1 MRGMTKS
8 HIFQHFFNVFFIKR
22 YVYTAQAYNYKEEIM
37 TKIKSL
43 FMTLLLTL
51 GVSSAIAGSHG
62 STLDIVKER
71 GFLKCGS
78 NTGLA
83 GFGLPN
89 DDGVWEGIDVDVCRA
104 VAAAVFGD
112 ASKVEYVPTSKVRF
126 TVLQSGEVDMLSRNT
141 TWTLQRDVELGLEF
155 VGVNYYDGQGF
166 MVPASLGVS
175 SATELDGASVCI
187 QVGTTTEMNL
197 ADFFS
202 ANGMSYEAV
211 PVETNSEADAA
222 YTAGRCDVYTTDAS
236 GLYASRAGYPD
247 PSAHVVLPE
256 IVSKEPLG
264 PSVRHGDSA
273 WADIVRWSLNAMIIG
288 EELGI
293 TSANVDEMKSS
304 KNPEVLRLLGVNQVG
319 DTGAGYGQW
328 LNLSDDWAYNIIQ
341 QVGNY
346 SESFE
351 KHIGPN
357 TPINIQRGLNALYKH
372 GGILYAPPFR

>member
-1 MRGMTKS
+1 
-8 HIFQHFFNVFFIKR
+8 
-22 YVYTAQAYNYKEEIM
+22 M

-43 FMTLLLTL
+43 FISLLLTL

-83 GFGLPN
+83 GFGNPN

-104 VAAAVFGD
+104 VAAAIFGD
-112 ASKVEYVPTSKVRF
+112 ASKVEYVPLTTKVRF

-197 ADFFS
+197 ADYF
-202 ANGMSYEAV
+202 AGNGMSYEAV

-222 YTAGRCDVYTTDAS
+222 YIAGRCDVYTTDAS

-247 PSAHVVLPE
+247 PSAHVVMPE
-256 IVSKEPLG
+256 IISKEPLG

-357 TPINIQRGLNALYKH
+357 TPINIQRGLNALYKN

>member
-1 MRGMTKS
+1 
-8 HIFQHFFNVFFIKR
+8 
-22 YVYTAQAYNYKEEIM
+22 M

-43 FMTLLLTL
+43 FISLLLTL

-62 STLDIVKER
+62 STLDLVKER
-71 GFLKCGS
+71 GVLKCGS

-89 DDGVWEGIDVDVCRA
+89 DAGVWEGIDVDVCRA

-112 ASKVEYVPTSKVRF
+112 ASKVEFVPTTSKVRF

-197 ADFFS
+197 ADYFS

-288 EELGI
+288 EEKGI
-293 TSANVDEMKSS
+293 TSANVDEMKNS
-304 KNPEVLRLLGVNQVG
+304 KDPEVLRLLGVNQVG

-328 LNLSDDWAYNIIQ
+328 LNLSDDWAYNILQ

-351 KHIGPN
+351 RHIGPN
-357 TPINIQRGLNALYKH
+357 TPINIQRGLNALYKD

>member
-1 MRGMTKS
+1 MP
-8 HIFQHFFNVFFIKR
+8 
-22 YVYTAQAYNYKEEIM
+22 
-37 TKIKSL
+37 KIKSL
-43 FMTLLLTL
+43 FIALILSL
-51 GVSSAIAGSHG
+51 GVSSAFADGHG
-62 STLDIVKER
+62 STLDVVKER
-71 GFLKCGS
+71 GVLKCGS

-89 DDGVWEGIDVDVCRA
+89 DAGVWEGIDVDVCRA

-112 ASKVEYVPTSKVRF
+112 ASKVEYVPTTSKVRF

-166 MVPASLGVS
+166 MVPASLGVN

-197 ADFFS
+197 ADYFS

-222 YTAGRCDVYTTDAS
+222 YIAGRCDVYTTDAS

-264 PSVRHGDSA
+264 PSVRHGDGA

-288 EELGI
+288 EEKGI
-293 TSANVDEMKSS
+293 TSANVDEMKNS
-304 KNPEVLRLLGVNQVG
+304 KDPEVLRLLGVNQVG
-319 DTGAGYGQW
+319 DTGAVSYTH
-328 LNLSDDWAYNIIQ
+328 LTLPTS
-341 QVGNY
+341 V
-346 SESFE
+346 
-351 KHIGPN
+351 
-357 TPINIQRGLNALYKH
+357 TV
-372 GGILYAPPFR
+372 

>member
-1 MRGMTKS
+1 
-8 HIFQHFFNVFFIKR
+8 
-22 YVYTAQAYNYKEEIM
+22 M

-43 FMTLLLTL
+43 FVTLVLTL
-51 GVSSAIAGSHG
+51 GLSSDFAG
-62 STLDIVKER
+62 TLDTVKER
-71 GFLKCGS
+71 GKLMCGS

-83 GFGLPN
+83 GFGNPN
-89 DDGVWEGIDVDVCRA
+89 DAGVWEGIDVDVCRA

-112 ASKVEYVPTSKVRF
+112 STAVEFVPTTSKVRF
-126 TVLQSGEVDMLSRNT
+126 TVLQSGEIDMLSRNT
-141 TWTLQRDVELGLEF
+141 TWTLSRDVDLGLEF

-197 ADFFS
+197 ADYFK
-202 ANGMSYEAV
+202 ANGMSYESV
-211 PVETNSEADAA
+211 PVETNTEADAA

-264 PSVRHGDSA
+264 PAVRGNDSE
-273 WADIVRWSLNAMIIG
+273 WADVVRWSLNAMIIG

-293 TSANVDEMKSS
+293 NSGNVEEMKGS
-304 KNPEVLRLLGVNQVG
+304 KNPEVLRLLGVES
-319 DTGAGYGQW
+319 GYGAM
-328 LNLSDDWAYNIIQ
+328 LGLSDDWAANILS

-357 TPINIQRGLNALYKH
+357 TPINIQRGLNALYKD

>member
-1 MRGMTKS
+1 
-8 HIFQHFFNVFFIKR
+8 
-22 YVYTAQAYNYKEEIM
+22 M

-62 STLDIVKER
+62 STLDLVKER

-104 VAAAVFGD
+104 VAAAIFGD
-112 ASKVEYVPTSKVRF
+112 ASKVEYVPTTSKNRF
-126 TVLQSGEVDMLSRNT
+126 TVLQSGEIDMLSRNT

-197 ADFFS
+197 ADYFS

-264 PSVRHGDSA
+264 PSVRHGDGA

-357 TPINIQRGLNALYKH
+357 TPINIQRGLNALYKD

>member
-1 MRGMTKS
+1 
-8 HIFQHFFNVFFIKR
+8 
-22 YVYTAQAYNYKEEIM
+22 
-37 TKIKSL
+37 
-43 FMTLLLTL
+43 MTLLLTL

-112 ASKVEYVPTSKVRF
+112 ASKVEYVPTTSKVRF

-166 MVPASLGVS
+166 MVRKDLGVS

-197 ADFFS
+197 ADYFAGNS
-202 ANGMSYEAV
+202 MSYEAV

-256 IVSKEPLG
+256 IISKEPLG

-357 TPINIQRGLNALYKH
+357 TSINIQRGLNALYKH

>member
-1 MRGMTKS
+1 
-8 HIFQHFFNVFFIKR
+8 
-22 YVYTAQAYNYKEEIM
+22 M

-43 FMTLLLTL
+43 FIALILSL
-51 GVSSAIAGSHG
+51 GVSSAFADGHG
-62 STLDIVKER
+62 STLDVVKER
-71 GFLKCGS
+71 GVLKCGS

-89 DDGVWEGIDVDVCRA
+89 DAGVWEGIDVDVCRA

-112 ASKVEYVPTSKVRF
+112 ASKVEYVPTTSKVRF

-197 ADFFS
+197 ADYFS

-288 EELGI
+288 EEKGI
-293 TSANVDEMKSS
+293 TSANVDEMKNS
-304 KNPEVLRLLGVNQVG
+304 KDPEVLRLLGVNQVG

-328 LNLSDDWAYNIIQ
+328 LNLSDDWAYNILK

-357 TPINIQRGLNALYKH
+357 TPINIQRGLNALYKD

>member
-1 MRGMTKS
+1 M
-8 HIFQHFFNVFFIKR
+8 
-22 YVYTAQAYNYKEEIM
+22 
-37 TKIKSL
+37 IKSIKTWIL
-43 FMTLLLTL
+43 VGFASLLLVACGQSGGGAGSKKSKTL
-51 GVSSAIAGSHG
+51 DNTKKAGFVKCGVSQ
-62 STLDIVKER
+62 
-71 GFLKCGS
+71 
-78 NTGLA
+78 
-83 GFGLPN
+83 GLPGFSN
-89 DDGVWEGIDVDVCRA
+89 ADEAGNWTGIDVDVCRA
-104 VAAAVFGD
+104 VAAAVLGD
-112 ASKVEYVPTSKVRF
+112 ASKVEYVPTTSKVRF
-126 TVLQSGEVDMLSRNT
+126 TVLQSGEIDMLSRNT
-141 TWTLQRDVELGLEF
+141 TWTLSRDVDLGLEF

-166 MVPASLGVS
+166 MVNKSLGVS
-175 SATELDGASVCI
+175 SAMELDGASVCI

-197 ADFFS
+197 ADFFK
-202 ANGMSYEAV
+202 ANGMSYESV

-264 PSVRHGDSA
+264 PAVRHGDSE

-293 TSANVDEMKSS
+293 TSTNVDEMKSS
-304 KNPEVLRLLGVNQVG
+304 KNPEVLRLLGV
-319 DTGAGYGQW
+319 DAGYGAM
-328 LNLSDDWAYNIIQ
+328 LGLSDDWAYNILS

-357 TPINIQRGLNALYKH
+357 TPINIQRGLNALYKD

>member
-1 MRGMTKS
+1 
-8 HIFQHFFNVFFIKR
+8 
-22 YVYTAQAYNYKEEIM
+22 M

-43 FMTLLLTL
+43 FIALILSL
-51 GVSSAIAGSHG
+51 GVSSAFADGHG
-62 STLDIVKER
+62 STLDVVKER

-89 DDGVWEGIDVDVCRA
+89 DAGVWEGIDVDVCRA

-112 ASKVEYVPTSKVRF
+112 ASKVEYIPTTSKVRF
-126 TVLQSGEVDMLSRNT
+126 TVLQSGEADMLSRNT

-166 MVPASLGVS
+166 MVRKDLGVS

-197 ADFFS
+197 ADYFAGNS
-202 ANGMSYEAV
+202 MSYEAV

-247 PSAHVVLPE
+247 PSAHIVMPE
-256 IVSKEPLG
+256 IISKEPLG
-264 PSVRHGDSA
+264 PAVRHGDSA

-351 KHIGPN
+351 KHIGVN
-357 TPINIQRGLNALYKH
+357 TPINIQRGLNALYKD

>member
-1 MRGMTKS
+1 
-8 HIFQHFFNVFFIKR
+8 
-22 YVYTAQAYNYKEEIM
+22 M

-89 DDGVWEGIDVDVCRA
+89 DAGVWEGIDVDVCRA
-104 VAAAVFGD
+104 VAAAIFGD
-112 ASKVEYVPTSKVRF
+112 ASKVEYVPLTTKTRF

-141 TWTLQRDVELGLEF
+141 TWTLSRDVDLGLEF
-155 VGVNYYDGQGF
+155 IGVNYYDGQGF
-166 MVPASLGVS
+166 MVPSALGVS

-197 ADFFS
+197 ADYFKGQ
-202 ANGMSYEAV
+202 GMSYESV
-211 PVETNSEADAA
+211 PVETNAEADAA
-222 YTAGRCDVYTTDAS
+222 YIAGRCDVYTTDAS

-256 IVSKEPLG
+256 IISKEPLG
-264 PSVRHGDSA
+264 PAVRHGDHE
-273 WADIVRWSLNAMIIG
+273 WGDIVRWSLNAMIIG

-293 TSANVDEMKSS
+293 TSGNADEMMSS
-304 KNPEVLRLLGVNQVG
+304 PNPEVLRLLGVEP
-319 DTGAGYGQW
+319 GYGAY
-328 LNLSDDWAYNIIQ
+328 LGLSDDWAYNILT

-357 TPINIQRGLNALYKH
+357 TPINIQRGLNALYKD

>member
-1 MRGMTKS
+1 
-8 HIFQHFFNVFFIKR
+8 
-22 YVYTAQAYNYKEEIM
+22 M

-43 FMTLLLTL
+43 LIALLLSL
-51 GVSSAIAGSHG
+51 GFSTAFAGGHG
-62 STLDIVKER
+62 STLDVVKER
-71 GFLKCGS
+71 GKLMCGS
-78 NTGLA
+78 NTGLS
-83 GFGLPN
+83 GFGAPN
-89 DDGVWEGIDVDVCRA
+89 DAGVWEGIDVDVCRA

-112 ASKVEYVPTSKVRF
+112 ADKVEYVPTTTKTRF
-126 TVLQSGEVDMLSRNT
+126 TVLQSGEVDLLARNT
-141 TWTLQRDVELGLEF
+141 TWTLSRDVDLGLEF

-197 ADFFS
+197 ADYFK
-202 ANGMSYEAV
+202 ANGMSYESV

-222 YTAGRCDVYTTDAS
+222 YMAGRCDVYTTDAS

-256 IVSKEPLG
+256 IISKEPLG
-264 PSVRHGDSA
+264 PAVRHGDHE
-273 WADIVRWSLNAMIIG
+273 WGDIVRWSLNAMIIG

-293 TSANVDEMKSS
+293 TSSNVEEMKSS
-304 KNPEVLRLLGVNQVG
+304 KNPEVLRLLGV
-319 DTGAGYGQW
+319 DPGYGAY
-328 LNLSDDWAYNIIQ
+328 LGLDNDWAVNILS

-357 TPINIQRGLNALYKH
+357 TPINIQRGLNALYKD

>member
-1 MRGMTKS
+1 MKKLLS
-8 HIFQHFFNVFFIKR
+8 ILAVSVFAF
-22 YVYTAQAYNYKEEIM
+22 AAN
-37 TKIKSL
+37 
-43 FMTLLLTL
+43 
-51 GVSSAIAGSHG
+51 AG
-62 STLDIVKER
+62 TLDDVKNR
-71 GFLKCGS
+71 GFLKCGVT
-78 NTGLA
+78 TGLA
-83 GFGLPN
+83 GFAAPDDSGEWAGL
-89 DDGVWEGIDVDVCRA
+89 DADMCRA
-104 VAAAVFGD
+104 VAVAVFGD
-112 ASKVEYVPTSKVRF
+112 RSKVEFITTTGKSRFPT
-126 TVLQSGEVDMLSRNT
+126 LASGEVDMLARNT
-141 TWTLQRDVELGLEF
+141 TWTISRDVNLGFEF
-155 VGVNYYDGQGF
+155 VGVNFYDGQGF
-166 MVPASLGVS
+166 MIPSSLGVS

-197 ADFFS
+197 ADYFS

-288 EELGI
+288 EEKGI
-293 TSANVDEMKSS
+293 TSANVDEMKNS
-304 KNPEVLRLLGVNQVG
+304 KDPEVLRLLGVNQVG

-328 LNLSDDWAYNIIQ
+328 LNLSDDWAYNILQ

-351 KHIGPN
+351 RHIGPN
-357 TPINIQRGLNALYKH
+357 TPINIQRGLNALYKD

>member
-1 MRGMTKS
+1 
-8 HIFQHFFNVFFIKR
+8 
-22 YVYTAQAYNYKEEIM
+22 M

-43 FMTLLLTL
+43 FISLLLSL

-62 STLDIVKER
+62 STLDLVKER
-71 GFLKCGS
+71 GVLKCGS

-89 DDGVWEGIDVDVCRA
+89 DAGVWEGIDVDVCRA

-112 ASKVEYVPTSKVRF
+112 ASKVEFVPTTSKVRF

-197 ADFFS
+197 ADYFS

-288 EELGI
+288 EEKGI
-293 TSANVDEMKSS
+293 TSANVDEMKNS
-304 KNPEVLRLLGVNQVG
+304 KDPEVLRLLGVNQVG

-328 LNLSDDWAYNIIQ
+328 LNLSDDWAYNILQ

-351 KHIGPN
+351 RHIGPN
-357 TPINIQRGLNALYKH
+357 TPINIQRGLNALYKD

>member
-1 MRGMTKS
+1 MTK
-8 HIFQHFFNVFFIKR
+8 FIKNIFTL
-22 YVYTAQAYNYKEEIM
+22 VCAAGLLFIFACEQGGKQ
-37 TKIKSL
+37 TKGKSK
-43 FMTLLLTL
+43 TLKNTQSKGFVRC
-51 GVSSAIAGSHG
+51 GVSQ
-62 STLDIVKER
+62 
-71 GFLKCGS
+71 
-78 NTGLA
+78 
-83 GFGLPN
+83 GLPGFSN
-89 DDGVWEGIDVDVCRA
+89 ADASGNWTGVDVDVCRA
-104 VAAAVFGD
+104 VAAAVLGD
-112 ASKVEYVPTSKVRF
+112 SEKVKYFPLSAKERF
-126 TVLQSGEVDMLSRNT
+126 TALTSGEIDVLSRNT
-141 TWTLQRDVELGLEF
+141 TWTLSRDVDLGLEF

-166 MVPASLGVS
+166 MVPASLGVN
-175 SATELDGASVCI
+175 SAMELDGASVCI

-197 ADFFS
+197 ADFFK
-202 ANGMSYEAV
+202 ANGMSYESV

-264 PSVRHGDSA
+264 PAVRHGDSE

-293 TSANVDEMKSS
+293 TSGNVDEMMSS
-304 KNPEVLRLLGVNQVG
+304 NNPEVLRLLG
-319 DTGAGYGQW
+319 AEPGYGAM
-328 LNLSDDWAYNIIQ
+328 LGLSDDWAANILS

-357 TPINIQRGLNALYKH
+357 TPINIQRGLNALYKD

>member
-1 MRGMTKS
+1 
-8 HIFQHFFNVFFIKR
+8 
-22 YVYTAQAYNYKEEIM
+22 M

-43 FMTLLLTL
+43 FIALILSL
-51 GVSSAIAGSHG
+51 GVSSAFADGHG
-62 STLDIVKER
+62 STLDVVKER

-89 DDGVWEGIDVDVCRA
+89 DAGVWEGIDVDVCRA

-112 ASKVEYVPTSKVRF
+112 ASKVEYIPTTSKVRF

-166 MVPASLGVS
+166 MVRKDLGVS

-197 ADFFS
+197 ADYFAGNS
-202 ANGMSYEAV
+202 MSYEAV

-357 TPINIQRGLNALYKH
+357 TPINIQRGLNALYKN

>member
-1 MRGMTKS
+1 MKILRIS
-8 HIFQHFFNVFFIKR
+8 ALLALVSFF
-22 YVYTAQAYNYKEEIM
+22 TAP
-37 TKIKSL
+37 
-43 FMTLLLTL
+43 
-51 GVSSAIAGSHG
+51 AIAG
-62 STLDIVKER
+62 TLEDVQSR
-71 GFLKCGS
+71 GYVKCGVT
-78 NTGLA
+78 TGLL
-83 GFGLPN
+83 GFAAP
-89 DDGVWEGIDVDVCRA
+89 DDSGKWSGFDVDVCRA
-104 VAAAVFGD
+104 VAAAVLGD
-112 ASKVEYVPTSKVRF
+112 SSKVEFTTTTGKTRFPT
-126 TVLQSGEVDMLSRNT
+126 LASGEIDVLARNT
-141 TWTLQRDVELGLEF
+141 TWTFSRDVNLGFEF
-155 VGVNYYDGQGF
+155 IGVNYYDGQGF
-166 MVPASLGVS
+166 LVPANLGVT
-175 SATELDGASVCI
+175 SATQLDGASVCI

-256 IVSKEPLG
+256 LVSKEPLG
-264 PSVRHGDSA
+264 PSVRHGDGA
-273 WADIVRWSLNAMIIG
+273 WGDIVRWSLNAMIIG

>member
-1 MRGMTKS
+1 
-8 HIFQHFFNVFFIKR
+8 
-22 YVYTAQAYNYKEEIM
+22 M

-112 ASKVEYVPTSKVRF
+112 ASKVEYVPTTSKVRF

-166 MVPASLGVS
+166 MVRKDLGVS

-197 ADFFS
+197 ADYFAGNS
-202 ANGMSYEAV
+202 MSYEAV

-357 TPINIQRGLNALYKH
+357 TPINIQRGLNALYKD

>member
-1 MRGMTKS
+1 
-8 HIFQHFFNVFFIKR
+8 
-22 YVYTAQAYNYKEEIM
+22 M

-43 FMTLLLTL
+43 FVSLLLTL
-51 GVSSAIAGSHG
+51 GVSTAIAGSHG
-62 STLDIVKER
+62 STLDLVKER
-71 GFLKCGS
+71 GKLMCGS

-83 GFGLPN
+83 GFGAPN
-89 DDGVWEGIDVDVCRA
+89 DAGVWEGIDVDVCRA

-112 ASKVEYVPTSKVRF
+112 ASKVRF
-126 TVLQSGEVDMLSRNT
+126 TVLQSGEIDMLSRNT
-141 TWTLQRDVELGLEF
+141 TWTLSRDVDLGLEF

-197 ADFFS
+197 ADYFK
-202 ANGMSYEAV
+202 ANGMSYESV

-264 PSVRHGDSA
+264 PAVRHGDSE

-293 TSANVDEMKSS
+293 TSSNVEEMKGSN
-304 KNPEVLRLLGVNQVG
+304 NPEVLRLLGVES
-319 DTGAGYGQW
+319 GYGAM
-328 LNLSDDWAYNIIQ
+328 LGLSDDWAANILS

-357 TPINIQRGLNALYKH
+357 TPINIQRGLNALYKD

>member
-1 MRGMTKS
+1 
-8 HIFQHFFNVFFIKR
+8 
-22 YVYTAQAYNYKEEIM
+22 M

-62 STLDIVKER
+62 STLDLVKER

-112 ASKVEYVPTSKVRF
+112 ASKVEYVPTTSKVRF

-166 MVPASLGVS
+166 MVRKDLGVS

-197 ADFFS
+197 ADYF
-202 ANGMSYEAV
+202 AGNGMSYEAV

-247 PSAHVVLPE
+247 PSAHVVMPE
-256 IVSKEPLG
+256 IISKEPLG

-304 KNPEVLRLLGVNQVG
+304 PNPEVLILLGVNQVG

-357 TPINIQRGLNALYKH
+357 TPINIQRGLNALYKD

>member
-1 MRGMTKS
+1 
-8 HIFQHFFNVFFIKR
+8 
-22 YVYTAQAYNYKEEIM
+22 M

-43 FMTLLLTL
+43 FIALILSL
-51 GVSSAIAGSHG
+51 GVSSAFADGHG
-62 STLDIVKER
+62 STLDVVKER

-112 ASKVEYVPTSKVRF
+112 ASKVEYVPTTSKVRF

-166 MVPASLGVS
+166 MVRKDLGVS
-175 SATELDGASVCI
+175 SASELDGASVCI

-247 PSAHVVLPE
+247 PTAHVVLPE

-288 EELGI
+288 EEKGI

-304 KNPEVLRLLGVNQVG
+304 KDPEVLRLLGVAQVG

-328 LNLSDDWAYNIIQ
+328 LGLSDDWAYNILQ

-351 KHIGPN
+351 RHIGPN
-357 TPINIQRGLNALYKH
+357 TPINIQRGLNALYKD

>member
-1 MRGMTKS
+1 
-8 HIFQHFFNVFFIKR
+8 
-22 YVYTAQAYNYKEEIM
+22 M

-43 FMTLLLTL
+43 FIALILSL
-51 GVSSAIAGSHG
+51 GVSSAFADGHG
-62 STLDIVKER
+62 STLDVVKER
-71 GFLKCGS
+71 GVLKCGS

-83 GFGLPN
+83 GFGNPN

-112 ASKVEYVPTSKVRF
+112 ASKVEYVPTTSKVRF

-166 MVPASLGVS
+166 MVPASLGVN

-197 ADFFS
+197 ADYFS

-222 YTAGRCDVYTTDAS
+222 YIAGRCDVYTTDAS

-264 PSVRHGDSA
+264 PSVRHGDGA

-357 TPINIQRGLNALYKH
+357 TPINIQRGLNALYKD

>member
-1 MRGMTKS
+1 
-8 HIFQHFFNVFFIKR
+8 
-22 YVYTAQAYNYKEEIM
+22 M

-43 FMTLLLTL
+43 FIALILSL
-51 GVSSAIAGSHG
+51 GVSSAFADGHG
-62 STLDIVKER
+62 STLDVVKER

-112 ASKVEYVPTSKVRF
+112 ASKVEYVPTTSKVRF

-166 MVPASLGVS
+166 MVRKDLGVS
-175 SATELDGASVCI
+175 SASELDGASVCI

-247 PSAHVVLPE
+247 PTAHVVLPE

-288 EELGI
+288 EEKGI
-293 TSANVDEMKSS
+293 TSANVDEMKNS
-304 KNPEVLRLLGVNQVG
+304 KDPEVLRLLGVAQVG

-328 LNLSDDWAYNIIQ
+328 LGLSDDWAYNILQ

-351 KHIGPN
+351 RHIGPN
-357 TPINIQRGLNALYKH
+357 TPINIQRGLNALYKD